1 MIDRVA
7 VLELLGSALLVLFV
21 LHLVSVVVNRAR
33 AREQAAVRNTGDA
46 AAKPKAGAS
55 TVPVSAATV
64 TAAAPA
70 PETSIPKTAI
80 PKTAIGVTR
89 KPELKSAATVPKKST
104 LRGAGRPKQVG
115 RAKAAT
121 AVKASRP
128 RQNHANG
135 VHRPAPVFRP
145 LSKAK
150 PAILRRPKR
159 TVHVRRR
166 KQKLPFVREAS
177 MGNTHGRGQGADHL
191 R

>member
-33 AREQAAVRNTGDA
+33 AREQAAVRNTGNA

-55 TVPVSAATV
+55 TAAVSTATV

-70 PETSIPKTAI
+70 PKTAI

-104 LRGAGRPKQVG
+104 LRGAGRPKQVR

-121 AVKASRP
+121 AVKVARP
-128 RQNHANG
+128 RQHHANG

-159 TVHVRRR
+159 TVQVRRR
-166 KQKLPFVREAS
+166 KQKPPVAFRLAK
-177 MGNTHGRGQGADHL
+177 L
-191 R
+191 RPQDMARLT